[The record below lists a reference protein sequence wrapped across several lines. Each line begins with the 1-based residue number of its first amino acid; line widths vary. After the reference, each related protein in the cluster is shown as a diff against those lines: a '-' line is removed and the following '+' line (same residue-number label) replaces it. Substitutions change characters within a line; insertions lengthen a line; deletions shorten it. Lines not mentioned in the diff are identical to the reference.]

1 MTLREAFIL
10 SGGLGERLMP
20 LTKDTPKTL
29 LEIKGKTV
37 LEWNIINLI
46 NHGVEKIV
54 LGLGEKAEKV
64 QEFVEDRDFGIKVF
78 ASVEQKPLGTGGALK
93 LAQKHF
99 SDENFAMCNGDE
111 VKVIN
116 YTSLFSLHA
125 EKKAFATLSLIE
137 TKNAHGFG
145 LVNVDQSN
153 GLIKSFKEKPT
164 KPIKGTISAGAY
176 ILNKKVFDLIPSK
189 ENYSIEVDVF
199 PKLSAEKKLFGV
211 LNKAQ
216 WFPIDTPE
224 KLELAKKIWKGF

>member
-99 SDENFAMCNGDE
+99 SEQNFAMCNGDE
-111 VKVIN
+111 VKNID
-116 YTSLFSLHA
+116 YTLMFDKHI
-125 EKKAFATLSLIE
+125 EKSAMATI
-137 TKNAHGFG
+137 
-145 LVNVDQSN
+145 
-153 GLIKSFKEKPT
+153 
-164 KPIKGTISAGAY
+164 AY
-176 ILNKKVFDLIPSK
+176 
-189 ENYSIEVDVF
+189 
-199 PKLSAEKKLFGV
+199 
-211 LNKAQ
+211 
-216 WFPIDTPE
+216 
-224 KLELAKKIWKGF
+224 LELDNA